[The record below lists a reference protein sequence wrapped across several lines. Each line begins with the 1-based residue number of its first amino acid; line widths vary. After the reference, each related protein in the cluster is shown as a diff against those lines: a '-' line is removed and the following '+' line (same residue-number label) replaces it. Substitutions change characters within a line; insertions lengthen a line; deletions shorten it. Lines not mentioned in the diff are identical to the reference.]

1 MEDLMDQV
9 FKDLKIAINNF
20 ENELK
25 FRKEENSLE
34 RQLAEVKFKTKQE
47 TINYFERHLDY
58 IEKQFRLLLVEQP
71 DIKKENSEEE
81 E

>member
-1 MEDLMDQV
+1 MDPM
-9 FKDLKIAINNF
+9 FKDLNQTINNF

-34 RQLAEVKFKTKQE
+34 KQLAETKFRTKQE
-47 TINYFERHLDY
+47 TISYFEKHLDY
-58 IEKQFRLLLVEQP
+58 IKQKFNLLLVEQP

-81 E
+81 

>member
-1 MEDLMDQV
+1 MDQV
-9 FKDLKIAINNF
+9 FKELKIAINNF

>member
-9 FKDLKIAINNF
+9 FKELKIAINNF